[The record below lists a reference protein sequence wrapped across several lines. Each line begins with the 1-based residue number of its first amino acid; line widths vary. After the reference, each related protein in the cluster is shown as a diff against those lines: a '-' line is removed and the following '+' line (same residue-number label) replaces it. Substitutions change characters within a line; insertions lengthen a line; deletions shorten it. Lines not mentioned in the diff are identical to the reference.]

1 MKEIAELTT
10 QLTQQENT
18 QQELNTALQARLT
31 DHNQQFKSLQREYDY
46 LQEMSQWRIN
56 QYRQ

>member
-31 DHNQQFKSLQREYDY
+31 DHNQQFKSLQRE
-46 LQEMSQWRIN
+46 
-56 QYRQ
+56 